1 MQHAYSTDQQTTGV
15 GFSRFLTL
23 KAHLDQQLLEG
34 VDDDRFPI
42 YPQRLV
48 ADVRKVMPDD
58 SVIAL
63 DNGVYKIWFA
73 RNYMARQPN
82 TVLLDNAMA
91 AKIVYPERRV
101 MAICGDSGF
110 MMNS

>member
-1 MQHAYSTDQQTTGV
+1 MLTRQISRQPGWD
-15 GFSRFLTL
+15 FSRFLTL

-34 VDDDRFPI
+34 VEDDRFPV

-58 SVIAL
+58 GVIAL

-82 TVLLDNAMA
+82 TVLSTMPWRAWAQAFLRPWRPKSSIRSA
-91 AKIVYPERRV
+91 V
-101 MAICGDSGF
+101 
-110 MMNS
+110 